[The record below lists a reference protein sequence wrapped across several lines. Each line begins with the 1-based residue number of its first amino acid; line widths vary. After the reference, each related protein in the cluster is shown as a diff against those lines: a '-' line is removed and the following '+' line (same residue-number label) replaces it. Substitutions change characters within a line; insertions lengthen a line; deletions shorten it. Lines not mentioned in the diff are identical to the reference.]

1 LRFPL
6 QFFESFHN
14 IPAAWHF
21 ANVALRSW
29 WLISFTLVY
38 FAFLRIPLP
47 RWVKALLALAVSGFA
62 IEIIGNWQG
71 SLSAAWDYLSSL
83 PEMLLLSVVIPA
95 LLLIHFRRGNREARI
110 LLIFALV
117 LSPEVWI
124 RFLTGLLSLVPAF
137 APTGQRVTDCFGLS
151 IQVRLRG
158 ISTI

>member
-1 LRFPL
+1 M
-6 QFFESFHN
+6 
-14 IPAAWHF
+14 
-21 ANVALRSW
+21 
-29 WLISFTLVY
+29 Y

-137 APTGQRVTDCFGLS
+137 APTGQRVDRLFWAIHTGPFTWNIDNIAHLLLVLSWAIPHRSAYHTDQS
-151 IQVRLRG
+151 
-158 ISTI
+158 STNLP